1 MTKYFIDF
9 IVKSVTKTGQA
20 RSKTFLELLHTVQVD
35 IFPFYL
41 QFNNSL
47 KLRLVSEARTFFF
60 SFWEKKDIFLKMN
73 FRDIIVTLKFKVTII
88 SWK

>member
-60 SFWEKKDIFLKMN
+60 FFLGKKRYL
-73 FRDIIVTLKFKVTII
+73 FKNEFP
-88 SWK
+88 